1 MLYSPTRPR
10 RKVTG
15 DLNLNPLDQLAS
27 EQLQR
32 EGRLLSRLLTETGME
47 DLTRF
52 EADLTQQQS
61 RLLFEIATELED
73 TEDAL
78 RHAEQLVERLEKHLQ
93 QLRGLQKVLS
103 K

>member
-1 MLYSPTRPR
+1 M
-10 RKVTG
+10 TG
-15 DLNLNPLDQLAS
+15 GLTLNPLNQLAG

-32 EGRLLSRLLTETGME
+32 DSRHLSRLLAETSME

-52 EADLTQQQS
+52 EADLTQQLS

-78 RHAEQLVERLEKHLQ
+78 KHAEQLVERLKKHLQ
-93 QLRGLQKVLS
+93 QLRGLQKVLC

>member
-1 MLYSPTRPR
+1 
-10 RKVTG
+10 VTVG
-15 DLNLNPLDQLAS
+15 LTLNPLNQLTG

-32 EGRLLSRLLTETGME
+32 ENRLLSRLLAEPGME
-47 DLTRF
+47 GLTRF
-52 EADLTQQQS
+52 EADLTQQLS

-78 RHAEQLVERLEKHLQ
+78 KHAEQLVERLKKHLQ
-93 QLRGLQKVLS
+93 QLRGLQKVLC

>member
-1 MLYSPTRPR
+1 LT
-10 RKVTG
+10 
-15 DLNLNPLDQLAS
+15 LNPLNQLAG

-32 EGRLLSRLLTETGME
+32 DSRLLSRLLAETSME

-52 EADLTQQQS
+52 EADLTQQLS

-78 RHAEQLVERLEKHLQ
+78 KHAEQLVERLKKHLQ
-93 QLRGLQKVLS
+93 QLRGLQKVLC

>member
-1 MLYSPTRPR
+1 
-10 RKVTG
+10 VTG
-15 DLNLNPLDQLAS
+15 DLNLNPLDQLAN

-32 EGRLLSRLLTETGME
+32 EGRLLFHLMTETSME

-52 EADLTQQQS
+52 AADLTQQQS

-73 TEDAL
+73 TENAL
-78 RHAEQLVERLEKHLQ
+78 KHAEQLVERLKKHLQ